1 MSTNLPRRP
10 GLIAFLGLAG
20 LLGCAH
26 GIPAKPTDLSPAA
39 RALASEAGAV
49 TDIASEEDFF
59 EARLLYQALPDN
71 AVERDRLRGK
81 LLDYLLAPIAALNA
95 EQLRREPSLI
105 GGEDDFDRL
114 QDSFR
119 DALDLFPPSRLW
131 AASGL
136 QLSDPERQLLQK
148 AAKLILAAYS
158 PRGNELPVATA
169 LFALQVVD
177 GANREWASRLDQLFS
192 WLDSGAQLGG
202 GQAGPHR
209 LTSTSEILESIAAV
223 WPTPDVVER
232 LVRLVLARQ
241 DKVAGFLRRPSGSGE
256 GARGLLSEL
265 LLDTESLSAMSVSAA
280 AIYLRCGQLAKANQE
295 AEHFADRPGDD
306 PEFRQLT
313 LAAAS
318 RGAKAADYLALARR
332 FLPRDE
338 ILRGTS
344 TDRIDPLTSIGVL
357 REGLAVYSGDPDLLL
372 LASRVARMLS
382 APLLSLRY
390 LDEAAAVSAARK
402 ADPSLLADLAAERM
416 ELSFL
421 RLRMHMD
428 PDRIAQS
435 EREADRLRAQFV
447 EARDR
452 YGAAHFKL
460 DDADIDYVLAGSM
473 VDAGQID
480 RATPLLSRARRSGDG
495 SVDVTR
501 QLANLSIKRGEPQKA
516 IALLR
521 QSLDARER
529 NAPAEDTIP
538 YVEGQAKLSFLLGN
552 AYEIAA
558 NLADARKAWL
568 MSARGW
574 ERLRQEQ
581 IRRRNL
587 AYSAEA
593 TFEVGRL
600 YYLLGRREDGLR
612 AFDEAIAQDEDRDQS
627 YLDSIAFLVQRG
639 ESEAALE
646 IFRRALAKSTRAVS
660 EYVKVYVSLWIL
672 DLTRRSASAPDAGA
686 TAYLRT
692 IAGRKILLRPP
703 RAAAWY
709 TELARY
715 AVGQIDYSTLL
726 AKADSSGKRAEA
738 YFYEAMRRLS
748 NGQREEAHALW
759 SKVVETKM
767 MSFFEFEM
775 ASRYLRTGAPVRPAV
790 AEKDETI

>member
-1 MSTNLPRRP
+1 MSTNSPRRP

-26 GIPAKPTDLSPAA
+26 GLTSNPADLSPTS
-39 RALASEAGAV
+39 RALASEADTVAS
-49 TDIASEEDFF
+49 IASEEDFF
-59 EARLLYQALPDN
+59 EAKLLYQALPEST
-71 AVERDRLRGK
+71 VERARLRGK
-81 LLDYLLAPIAALNA
+81 LLAYLLAPIAALDA
-95 EQLRREPSLI
+95 EQLRREPSLL

-119 DALDLFPPSRLW
+119 DALDLFPPSGLW
-131 AASGL
+131 VAGGPR
-136 QLSDPERQLLQK
+136 LSDPERQLLQK

-169 LFALQVVD
+169 LFVLQSVD

-192 WLDSGAQLGG
+192 WLDSAAQLGG
-202 GQAGPHR
+202 GQPGPRR
-209 LTSTSEILESIAAV
+209 LASASEILESTAAV
-223 WPTPDVVER
+223 WPAPEVVER
-232 LVRLVLARQ
+232 LARLVFARQ
-241 DKVAGFLRRPSGSGE
+241 DKVTGILRRPIGSGE

-280 AIYLRCGQLAKANQE
+280 AVYLRCGQLAKGNQV
-295 AEHFADRPGDD
+295 AEHFADKPGDD

-318 RGAKAADYLALARR
+318 REAKASDYLALARR
-332 FLPRDE
+332 FLPRNG
-338 ILRGTS
+338 ILHGTS
-344 TDRIDPLTSIGVL
+344 TDRIDPLSAMGVL
-357 REGLAVYSGDPDLLL
+357 REGLAVHSGDPDLLL
-372 LASRVARMLS
+372 LASRVARMIS

-390 LDEAAAVSAARK
+390 LDEAVSASAAHK
-402 ADPSLLADLAAERM
+402 ADPDLLADLAAERM
-416 ELSFL
+416 ELAFL
-421 RLRMHMD
+421 RLKMHMD

-435 EREADRLRAQFV
+435 EREADRLRAQFA
-447 EARDR
+447 EARGR

-460 DDADIDYVLAGSM
+460 DEADIDYVLAGSM

-480 RATPLLSRARRSGDG
+480 RAAPLLSRARRSGDAN
-495 SVDVTR
+495 VDVTR

-521 QSLDARER
+521 QSLDSRER

-538 YVEGQAKLSFLLGN
+538 YVEGQAKLSFVLGN
-552 AYEIAA
+552 AYEITAD
-558 NLADARKAWL
+558 LEDARKAWSN
-568 MSARGW
+568 SASGW

-581 IRRRNL
+581 LRRRNIS
-587 AYSAEA
+587 YSAEA

-600 YYLLGRREDGLR
+600 NYLLGRREEGLR
-612 AFDEAIAQDEDRDQS
+612 MFNEAIAQDEDRDQS

-639 ESEAALE
+639 ESEAALD

-660 EYVKVYVSLWIL
+660 EYVKVYASLWIL

-686 TAYLRT
+686 MAYLRT

-715 AVGQIDYSTLL
+715 SVGQIDYATLL

-775 ASRYLRTGAPVRPAV
+775 ASRYLRTGAPVRP
-790 AEKDETI
+790 EGGDKDETI